1 MRSWLPVAA
10 ASLALQATVA
20 HADRD
25 PLSGAPLPPAQAS
38 VPSPI
43 TDHFSLSASF
53 FDPGY
58 RTSLR
63 ADPSQ
68 PSAVLYG
75 TPLNGEHDLGFP
87 GHQQL
92 GEVEAMLRM
101 RERNRLRVDY
111 FESDRNGGVLIG
123 NPVIFGSQTF
133 PAGTQLASSFDWRL
147 ITVTYTYSFWRSD
160 RLEIGSGLA
169 GYAVQLTAQLQAPAT
184 FQQQTVSASGAV
196 PAIPLDVS
204 WRVSRRFSLTA
215 RAAYFRA
222 TVKDDYGEVI
232 DLHSD
237 AQFRWNANFTTGVG
251 YRSTRTALTRSS
263 TSTAPGVV
271 HFDLNGPEAFVR
283 FSF

>member
-1 MRSWLPVAA
+1 
-10 ASLALQATVA
+10 
-20 HADRD
+20 
-25 PLSGAPLPPAQAS
+25 
-38 VPSPI
+38 
-43 TDHFSLSASF
+43 
-53 FDPGY
+53 
-58 RTSLR
+58 
-63 ADPSQ
+63 
-68 PSAVLYG
+68 
-75 TPLNGEHDLGFP
+75 
-87 GHQQL
+87 
-92 GEVEAMLRM
+92 MLRM

-111 FESDRNGGVLIG
+111 FESYRSGGVLIG
-123 NPVIFGSQTF
+123 NPVIFGNQTF

-222 TVKDDYGEVI
+222 TVKGDFGEVI

-237 AQFRWNANFTTGVG
+237 AQFRWNANLTTGVG
-251 YRSTRTALTRSS
+251 YWSTRTALTRSS
-263 TSTAPGVV
+263 TSTSPGVV
-271 HFDLNGPEAFVR
+271 HFDINGPEAFVR

>member
-1 MRSWLPVAA
+1 MRSWLPLAA
-10 ASLALQATVA
+10 VLVVLQTTVA

-25 PLSGAPLPPAQAS
+25 PLSGAPLPAAQQET
-38 VPSPI
+38 PSPI
-43 TDHFSLSASF
+43 TDHLYLSASF

-63 ADPSQ
+63 ADPT
-68 PSAVLYG
+68 PPAAVPTG

-92 GEVEAMLRM
+92 GLVEAMLRV
-101 RERNRLRVDY
+101 RERNRVRVDY
-111 FESDRNGGVLIG
+111 FESDRNGGVLLA
-123 NPVIFGSQTF
+123 NPVIFGNQIF

-169 GYAVQLTAQLQAPAT
+169 AYALQLTAQLQAPAT
-184 FQQQTVSASGAV
+184 FQQQTVTASAGV

-204 WRVSRRFSLTA
+204 WRVSRRFTLTA
-215 RAAYFRA
+215 RGAFFRA
-222 TVKDDYGEVI
+222 TIKDFHGELV

-237 AQFRWNANFTTGVG
+237 AQFRWNKNFTTGVG
-251 YRSTRTALTRSS
+251 YWSTRTALTRSS
-263 TSTAPGVV
+263 TSSPGVA
-271 HFDLNGPEAFVR
+271 HFDVTGPEAFVR